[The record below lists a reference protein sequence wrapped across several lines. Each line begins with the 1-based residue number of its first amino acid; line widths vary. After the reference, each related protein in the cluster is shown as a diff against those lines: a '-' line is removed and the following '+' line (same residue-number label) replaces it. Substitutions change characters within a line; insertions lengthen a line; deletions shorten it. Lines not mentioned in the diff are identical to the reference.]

1 MKHKFQSLIA
11 TVVLAAL
18 AGCAS
23 YPLNEPLKEIDV
35 TAGYRMNSR
44 TLSENN
50 SDDMFVILALSGGG
64 FRAAAL
70 DYGVIRYLDRIQFG
84 DDGRSLLDE
93 VDVIS
98 SSSGA
103 SLPAAYYG
111 VFGKDVFLSD
121 FLDDVL
127 YKRMQSD
134 YTWKVLNPVHWP
146 RLASGTF
153 SRGDLMVEYLDREVF
168 HERTFADMLQERPLV
183 LLNATD
189 MGQGTHFSFVQGHFD
204 LICSDLTPFPVSR
217 AVTASMAFT
226 PAFTAI
232 TLNNYNDGRCGFV
245 TPTWVTQALNDGVE
259 QNPSLYATA
268 LDVVSYQDI
277 DNRPFIHLLDSGVSD
292 NMGIRSPA
300 TAFTVRDSPASQMD
314 RIEDGTIKKLVIMLV
329 NARAKVDFSGD
340 LSPKPPGMITSVMAA
355 AGQPL
360 DNFSFETVNLL
371 KRDIQDT
378 RINAI
383 RYRNNRQSC
392 SALVEELTADLDL
405 DKADRKEAEDDC
417 FAKFG
422 ASDEDRPKDLDIYL
436 IHINFDLL
444 EDIEARE
451 RFQFIPTT
459 LQLPKEDVDA
469 LVDIAPVLMHE
480 DPEFLHLLKDID
492 ADVTN

>member
-1 MKHKFQSLIA
+1 MNYEFQSLVF
-11 TVVLAAL
+11 TVALAAL

-23 YPLNEPLKEIDV
+23 YPLNEPLEEIDV
-35 TAGYRMNSR
+35 SAGYRMGNR
-44 TLSENN
+44 TLGEKN
-50 SDDMFVILALSGGG
+50 SDQMFVILALSGGG

-70 DYGVIRYLDRIQFG
+70 DYGVIRYLDKIQFG

-111 VFGKDVFLSD
+111 VYGKNTFLSD
-121 FLDDVL
+121 FPDDVL

-134 YTWKVLNPVHWP
+134 YTRRVLNPGHWP
-146 RLASGTF
+146 RLVSGTF

-168 HERTFADMLQERPLV
+168 HESTYADMQQERPLV

-189 MGQGTHFSFVQGHFD
+189 MGQGTQFSFVQGNFD

-232 TLNNYNDGRCGFV
+232 TLKNYNDGRCGFV
-245 TPTWVTQALNDGVE
+245 TPAWATQALNEGVE

-277 DNRPFIHLLDSGVSD
+277 DNRPFVHLLDSGVSD
-292 NMGIRSPA
+292 NMGIRMPA

-340 LSPKPPGMITSVMAA
+340 LSPKPPGMITSVTAA

-360 DNFSFETVNLL
+360 DNFSFETVKLL
-371 KRDIQDT
+371 RRDIQDA
-378 RINAI
+378 RSKAI
-383 RYRNNRQSC
+383 RYRENRQSC
-392 SALVEELTADLDL
+392 NTLVEELTADFDL
-405 DKADRKEAEDDC
+405 DEAGRKEAKDDC

-422 ASDEDRPKDLDIYL
+422 VSDDDRPADLDIYL
-436 IHINFDLL
+436 VHISFDLL
-444 EDIEARE
+444 EDIEERE
-451 RFQFIPTT
+451 RYQLIPTT
-459 LQLPKEDVDA
+459 LQLPTEDVDA
-469 LVDIAPVLMHE
+469 LIDIAPKIMHE
-480 DPEFLHLLKDID
+480 DSEFLHLLNDLD
-492 ADVTN
+492 ADVAD